1 VNGSALARFGIG
13 VLVACCAVPAAALAD
28 APTLNPSGTL
38 TFSWRGDP
46 ARGCQ
51 AAGVCDVSGTL
62 EVIPQDQSGSFE
74 TPRSRDIR
82 IEDDG
87 AVVRVTDPGSTP
99 TQPHICTQLSPV
111 SMVLTVVRSHSAE
124 LHANGLPFASSPS
137 SGDCAGPSVDAL
149 GAFSLPARRLPGP
162 REAYDLSSAQSFGS
176 GPYTVTIESTIR
188 ARRPAGSGPGG
199 SGTSSSS
206 GIGVFPGPKPQKGL
220 VEDVSM
226 QYRITGI
233 RGTVTTA
240 FAGRADPFCVPLD
253 ACGASG
259 VVTDAISSAE
269 NRFEFDAQRVVKR
282 RVSRREALGD
292 LRSGRLL
299 LLDTGVLLADRL
311 SANVR
316 WPVGSACTDAL
327 RQLNALDV
335 NALESRHHGKA
346 LLSLQTQGEDPFRT
360 ACPGPV
366 ATDVL
371 GSSDTLARAV
381 MPARE
386 LGRKS
391 LRLALSGHGR
401 FVAGSYAGSRS
412 GGVTLGL
419 RLIRV
424 QAGTKSE
431 NLFPGEP

>member
-1 VNGSALARFGIG
+1 
-13 VLVACCAVPAAALAD
+13 
-28 APTLNPSGTL
+28 
-38 TFSWRGDP
+38 
-46 ARGCQ
+46 
-51 AAGVCDVSGTL
+51 VSGSL
-62 EVIPQDQSGSFE
+62 EVISQDQSGSSE

-99 TQPHICTQLSPV
+99 SQPHICTQLSPV
-111 SMVLTVVRSHSAE
+111 SMVLTVVRSHSAG
-124 LHANGLPFASSPS
+124 LHAVGLPFISSPS
-137 SGDCAGPSVDAL
+137 SGDCAGPSAAAL

-162 REAYDLSSAQSFGS
+162 TEAYDLSSTKPFGS
-176 GPYTVTIESTIR
+176 GPYTVTIKSTIR
-188 ARRPAGSGPGG
+188 ARRPAGSGAGG
-199 SGTSSSS
+199 SATSGSS
-206 GIGVFPGPKPQKGL
+206 GVGIFPGPKSHKGL
-220 VEDVSM
+220 VEDVSV

-233 RGTVTTA
+233 TGAVTTA
-240 FAGRADPFCVPLD
+240 FAGRPDPFCVPLD
-253 ACGASG
+253 ACGSSG
-259 VVTDAISSAE
+259 VVTDAISGAE
-269 NRFEFDAQRVVKR
+269 GRFEFDAQRVVKR

-292 LRSGRLL
+292 LRSGRLP

-311 SANVR
+311 SANVG
-316 WPVGSACTDAL
+316 WPVGSACSYAL

-335 NALESRHHGKA
+335 NALESRHHGKV
-346 LLSLQTQGEDPFRT
+346 LLSLQTPGEDPFHA

-381 MPARE
+381 MPATE
-386 LGRKS
+386 LGRQS
-391 LRLALSGHGR
+391 LRLVLSGHGR

-412 GGVTLGL
+412 AGVTLGL

-424 QAGTKSE
+424 QAGTKRE